1 MREPIDQLIEPVHEA
16 TFTVRGTMIEISVT
30 SKDLNE
36 RGMIKDTATRLDK
49 ATQNVL
55 QASERGLGQNSV

>member
-1 MREPIDQLIEPVHEA
+1 MWEPIDQLIEPVHEA
-16 TFTVRGTMIEISVT
+16 AFTVRGTMIEISVT

-36 RGMIKDTATRLDK
+36 RGIIKDTATRLDK

-55 QASERGLGQNSV
+55 QAS

>member
-36 RGMIKDTATRLDK
+36 RGMIKDTTTRY
-49 ATQNVL
+49 T
-55 QASERGLGQNSV
+55 ERLTSNLEGSRPELISY

>member
-1 MREPIDQLIEPVHEA
+1 MREPINQLIEPVHEA

-36 RGMIKDTATRLDK
+36 RGNDQGHCHEIRQSHTERLTSK
-49 ATQNVL
+49 L
-55 QASERGLGQNSV
+55 ERSRPE